1 MKLECLVNTV
11 KYFYLALLGLAS
23 PVMLRVNSNQGF
35 MIKNF
40 RNNRVIQNARVIIQ
54 LELELNE
61 MFQIFE
67 HNHCN

>member
-1 MKLECLVNTV
+1 MKLACLVNTV
-11 KYFYLALLGLAS
+11 KYCYLDLLGLAS

-40 RNNRVIQNARVIIQ
+40 RNNLVIQNARVIIQ

-61 MFQIFE
+61 MFKVFE